1 MRTSYIGEGGIY
13 IPPVTER
20 YTTTTTTTAV
30 AMERY

>member
-20 YTTTTTTTAV
+20 YTTTTAV